1 MIMTGNWRITATLS
15 MAGSFAI
22 LTFLVWN
29 GDTNTFDIALRNWA
43 LGSNN
48 PMSVTVWE
56 DISLMGSV
64 AVISSLTFLSL
75 GLLVV
80 RSDWR
85 AARLLALAMCG
96 AVGFDTS
103 IKWIVQRPRP
113 DEVYAHTMPTT
124 YSFPSGHALYG
135 FTFYLAIAWI
145 VGQRSGNNWTKGVWG
160 LATIMVVLI
169 GASRIFL
176 GVHYTSDVLG
186 GYLIAAVWLVF
197 ILTRAEETQPKKIKT
212 VW

>member
-1 MIMTGNWRITATLS
+1 MTGSWRITAMLA

-29 GDTNTFDIALRNWA
+29 GNTNTFDIALRNWA

-64 AVISSLTFLSL
+64 AVLSSLTFLSL

-113 DEVYAHTMPTT
+113 DEVYAFTMPTT
-124 YSFPSGHALYG
+124 YSFPSGHALYSV
-135 FTFYLAIAWI
+135 TFYLTIAWI
-145 VGQRSGNNWTKGVWG
+145 IGQQNGGNWMKGVWG
-160 LATIMVVLI
+160 SAIAIVVLI

-176 GVHYTSDVLG
+176 GVHYGSDVLG
-186 GYLIAAVWLVF
+186 GYLIAAIWLI
-197 ILTRAEETQPKKIKT
+197 ILWTPTGT
-212 VW
+212 N